1 MWNQLLWKGD
11 SWQKK
16 IVPEFMTRQKVL
28 QPFFARMHRD
38 RKIAN
43 LEEFFLRNVVTP
55 FLATS
60 RGFNSAHKSLSTLLR
75 ITPLGNDV
83 GDDDDND
90 NDDKNPLNVNH
101 SEGEASDVVKS
112 EFGLQNQTWLTT
124 FLETLR
130 FKLHELRAKFNFKRI
145 FFPLK
150 HHF

>member
-1 MWNQLLWKGD
+1 
-11 SWQKK
+11 
-16 IVPEFMTRQKVL
+16 
-28 QPFFARMHRD
+28 MHRAH
-38 RKIAN
+38 KIAN
-43 LEEFFLRNVVTP
+43 LEEFFSRNVVTP

-83 GDDDDND
+83 GSDIDGDDDDDDDD

-124 FLETLR
+124 FLEPVR
-130 FKLHELRAKFNFKRI
+130 FKLHELRAKI
-145 FFPLK
+145 QL
-150 HHF
+150 